1 MISNLLLPSDVTAV
15 ALILLVLVFVIMR
28 KMTRVPIAGIFQLK
42 PGQEPGRT
50 NISCPSSTA
59 MKPKLQLVAL
69 MHPFMY
75 SFIGCVCGVVE
86 LPLCLSAR
94 SALSLT
100 SLLSLPGLGVW
111 K

>member
-1 MISNLLLPSDVTAV
+1 MISNLLFPSDVTAV
-15 ALILLVLVFVIMR
+15 ALILLVLVSIIMR

-50 NISCPSSTA
+50 NISCPSSTD
-59 MKPKLQLVAL
+59 MKPKFQLLAF
-69 MHPFMY
+69 MNSFMY

-86 LPLCLSAR
+86 LSLCLSAR

-100 SLLSLPGLGVW
+100 SLPSLLGLGVW
-111 K
+111 Q